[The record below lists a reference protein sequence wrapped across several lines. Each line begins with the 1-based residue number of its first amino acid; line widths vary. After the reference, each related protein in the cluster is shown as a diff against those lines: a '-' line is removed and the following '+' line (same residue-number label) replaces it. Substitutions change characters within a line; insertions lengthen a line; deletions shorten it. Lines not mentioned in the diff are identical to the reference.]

1 MMRTTLT
8 IDDQTA
14 AELRERAHRS
24 GKSFKQIVNE
34 TLRSGLQEMDK
45 PRPRPY
51 RLAPVAMGKAGA
63 NLNIDKAL
71 AIADALE
78 DEAIAEKAEQYK

>member
-1 MMRTTLT
+1 MRTTLT

-14 AELRERAHRS
+14 AELRERAHRT

-51 RLAPVAMGKAGA
+51 RLKPATMGKPGA
-63 NLNIDKAL
+63 HLNLDKAL
-71 AIADALE
+71 AIADTLE